1 MYEIQGP
8 AYSDN
13 GLSMLEKDVVTNI
26 LCWAK
31 THTFPSPFGLGNF
44 YFLHFCPF
52 QKFATLPCQQSV
64 QKASLGSALHNKL
77 SWPGG
82 YQDFLG
88 SSNKA
93 NCRNSITFALQ
104 KHITWAFW
112 WYHHSTYS
120 CLTSAPHY
128 TSRQE
133 KIPPGEKTPK
143 TESWTK
149 EPRAIELN
157 KKFASVLAFACFLHV
172 LVARHDSLQS
182 QANCAAAQ
190 LLQAAVSS
198 QAGDTSQILPSLV
211 LQRC

>member
-13 GLSMLEKDVVTNI
+13 WLSMLEKDVVTNI
-26 LCWAK
+26 LRWAN

-88 SSNKA
+88 SSNKV
-93 NCRNSITFALQ
+93 NCRNSVTFALQ

-112 WYHHSTYS
+112 WYHQQAT
-120 CLTSAPHY
+120 L
-128 TSRQE
+128 
-133 KIPPGEKTPK
+133 PPFHIQLPDICTPLHK
-143 TESWTK
+143 QTGKNSSWGK
-149 EPRAIELN
+149 NP
-157 KKFASVLAFACFLHV
+157 K
-172 LVARHDSLQS
+172 
-182 QANCAAAQ
+182 
-190 LLQAAVSS
+190 
-198 QAGDTSQILPSLV
+198 
-211 LQRC
+211 QRLSHGLKSHRT